1 MIGAKILNTTGW
13 NTKKMTPNSD
23 ISYINLLALPGIVSM
38 STCRGCV
45 VDSDSYSGFNAC
57 HYTGDDMEHV
67 TTCRKRLC
75 NMLQI
80 PLENLIIPR
89 QTHSLNVAV
98 IDDVPF
104 DANKLENIDALVT
117 TLPNV
122 AIAINTADCVPIVM
136 VDEEAGVIAVAHSGW
151 KGTVGKIASATI
163 VKMVECGANPLHI
176 KVAMGPCICGD
187 CFEVGDEVVEQFE
200 VHGFDTPQIILRSY
214 GAKSHIDLPQAC
226 RKSLI
231 EAGVLDSNITLPT
244 HCSRCNSTEF
254 FSARRLGINSGRTL
268 TIAMIKE

>member
-1 MIGAKILNTTGW
+1 
-13 NTKKMTPNSD
+13 
-23 ISYINLLALPGIVSM
+23 
-38 STCRGCV
+38 
-45 VDSDSYSGFNAC
+45 
-57 HYTGDDMEHV
+57 
-67 TTCRKRLC
+67 
-75 NMLQI
+75 MLQI

-200 VHGFDTPQIILRSY
+200 VHGFDTP
-214 GAKSHIDLPQAC
+214 
-226 RKSLI
+226 
-231 EAGVLDSNITLPT
+231 
-244 HCSRCNSTEF
+244 
-254 FSARRLGINSGRTL
+254 
-268 TIAMIKE
+268 